1 MGVKTKNKLE
11 KNAFPPAMTPEARE
25 AQLIALANDVAEQ
38 QMRDGTASAQVI
50 THYLKLGTEKAR
62 LERAILQEQARL
74 YAAKTEELESRQR
87 SEALYEE
94 AIAAMRRYSG
104 VTDDEAL

>member
-1 MGVKTKNKLE
+1 MGAKTHKKLDQSVY
-11 KNAFPPAMTPEARE
+11 PPATSPEARE

-74 YAAKTEELESRQR
+74 YAAKTEELESRKR
-87 SEALYEE
+87 SEELYAE
-94 AIAAMRRYSG
+94 AIAAMRKYSG
-104 VTDDEAL
+104 VDDEEL

>member
-1 MGVKTKNKLE
+1 MGAKTHMKLDQS
-11 KNAFPPAMTPEARE
+11 AYPPATSPEARE

-74 YAAKTEELESRQR
+74 YAAKTEELESRKR
-87 SEALYEE
+87 SEELYAE
-94 AIAAMRRYSG
+94 AIAAMRKYSG
-104 VTDDEAL
+104 VDDEEL

>member
-1 MGVKTKNKLE
+1 MGAKTHKKLDQS
-11 KNAFPPAMTPEARE
+11 AYPPAISPEARE

-74 YAAKTEELESRQR
+74 YAAKTEELESRKR
-87 SEALYEE
+87 SEELYAE
-94 AIAAMRRYSG
+94 AIAAMRKYSG
-104 VTDDEAL
+104 VDDEEL

>member
-1 MGVKTKNKLE
+1 MGAKTHKKLE
-11 KNAFPPAMTPEARE
+11 QSEYPPATSPEARE

-74 YAAKTEELESRQR
+74 YAAKTEELESRKR
-87 SEALYEE
+87 SEELYAE
-94 AIAAMRRYSG
+94 AIAAMRKYSG
-104 VTDDEAL
+104 VDDEEL